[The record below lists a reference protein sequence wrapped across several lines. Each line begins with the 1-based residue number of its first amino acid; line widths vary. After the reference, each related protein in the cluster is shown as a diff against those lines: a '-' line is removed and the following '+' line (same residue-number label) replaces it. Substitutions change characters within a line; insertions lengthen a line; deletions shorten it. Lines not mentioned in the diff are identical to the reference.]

1 MLLSIVYVLVQR
13 LFGLIALRRRGETG
27 VRPWCGRQGHRAGC
41 LAPEVAVLGGQIIR
55 PRLESKD
62 RVVLAPLARLLPRDR
77 WHARIVTPTT
87 LLRWHRALVA
97 RHCTALDL
105 SEASSTPWWS
115 TTDASRDSQAR
126 CAPGPR
132 EPDLGPPTNPWGDHR
147 TALPTVASNGVE
159 HAGSGPNRSLA
170 KTHRSNSGASSA
182 RCRPSPCRPSP
193 CWPVTSPTSTR

>member
-1 MLLSIVYVLVQR
+1 M
-13 LFGLIALRRRGETG
+13 
-27 VRPWCGRQGHRAGC
+27 
-41 LAPEVAVLGGQIIR
+41 
-55 PRLESKD
+55 D
-62 RVVLAPLARLLPRDR
+62 RVVLAALARLLPRDR

-87 LLRWHRALVA
+87 LLRWHRAPCTVN
-97 RHCTALDL
+97 RDIVTSWRGTALDL
-105 SEASSTPWWS
+105 SEASSTSWWS

-170 KTHRSNSGASSA
+170 KTHRSNSGAVLHDA
-182 RCRPSPCRPSP
+182 C
-193 CWPVTSPTSTR
+193 